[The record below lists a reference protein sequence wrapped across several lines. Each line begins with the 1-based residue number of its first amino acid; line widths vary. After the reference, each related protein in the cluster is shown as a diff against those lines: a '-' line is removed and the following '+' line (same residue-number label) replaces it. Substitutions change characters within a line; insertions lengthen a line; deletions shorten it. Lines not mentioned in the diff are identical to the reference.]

1 MKRLTTIPQAAL
13 IKCCN
18 CIEKQSCYG
27 DISCNE
33 IDKALE
39 RLRQYENTELEPEN
53 IKTAKVLAVQFLEQ
67 AIKEN
72 EKSVKKGCIDEIDVT
87 AIRSANEELEKM
99 LLKLTVG
106 YTVNQN
112 LRKEHAMEKV
122 RSIFCLNNKCKNYFE
137 DSCMKIFEDNTVRI
151 SENSQCEDFEIGRY
165 IGYDCLGISN
175 N

>member
-106 YTVNQN
+106 YTV
-112 LRKEHAMEKV
+112 K
-122 RSIFCLNNKCKNYFE
+122 
-137 DSCMKIFEDNTVRI
+137 
-151 SENSQCEDFEIGRY
+151 
-165 IGYDCLGISN
+165 
-175 N
+175 

>member
-13 IKCCN
+13 IKCCD
-18 CIEKQSCYG
+18 CIEKSNCYS

-53 IKTAKVLAVQFLEQ
+53 LKTAKVLAVQFLEQ

-72 EKSVKKGCIDEIDVT
+72 DKSVKKGCMDEIDVT

-106 YTVNQN
+106 YTVN
-112 LRKEHAMEKV
+112 
-122 RSIFCLNNKCKNYFE
+122 
-137 DSCMKIFEDNTVRI
+137 
-151 SENSQCEDFEIGRY
+151 
-165 IGYDCLGISN
+165 
-175 N
+175 